1 MHFTL
6 PMSLLPIIWKTGLK
20 EGLTTWDITQQ
31 VWFMNRNLKSSG
43 SIAKI
48 RIYKIKEGMK
58 KKEK

>member
-1 MHFTL
+1 
-6 PMSLLPIIWKTGLK
+6 
-20 EGLTTWDITQQ
+20 
-31 VWFMNRNLKSSG
+31 LKSFG

>member
-6 PMSLLPIIWKTGLK
+6 PTSLLPIIWKTGLK
-20 EGLTTWDITQQ
+20 EGLTTW
-31 VWFMNRNLKSSG
+31 FMNRNLKSFG